1 MVDKTLRG
9 QHVLPCSEKLFP
21 VRAGSCDTRVK
32 HHNPVFIGRKTV
44 LKMTRSLGQNTAVI
58 TFGNVIYTAKQEIS
72 NGNVQM
78 SSQIL
83 RIPYGTDFFCSY

>member
-1 MVDKTLRG
+1 MFREV
-9 QHVLPCSEKLFP
+9 

-58 TFGNVIYTAKQEIS
+58 TFGKVIYTAKQEIS
-72 NGNVQM
+72 NGNVQT
-78 SSQIL
+78 SSQII
-83 RIPYGTDFFCSY
+83 RIPYGTDFFFAAISKLYESMKGVA